1 MSEKNAEISARVAE
15 LIEFLHETPNSFAK
29 ALGYNRAQTI
39 YDILSGKSAP
49 SYDFFSK
56 VSSAEISANINIK
69 WLLTGRGEMLADGAP
84 SVSAAPQDA
93 PPAQPPS
100 AFIND
105 LLATIREQA
114 TEIGRLQEHIRQQE
128 RDLER
133 LAADARTSDIAGA
146 G

>member
-1 MSEKNAEISARVAE
+1 M
-15 LIEFLHETPNSFAK
+15 
-29 ALGYNRAQTI
+29 
-39 YDILSGKSAP
+39 
-49 SYDFFSK
+49 
-56 VSSAEISANINIK
+56 
-69 WLLTGRGEMLADGAP
+69 TGRGEMLADGAP
-84 SVSAAPQDA
+84 SVSAALQDA

-114 TEIGRLQEHIRQQE
+114 TEIGRLQERIRQQE

-133 LAADARTSDIAGA
+133 LASDARTSDIAGA